1 MSFNKLIGIR
11 LTPYVA
17 DQSAVAA
24 INRALR
30 GAASVHTTPVI
41 SLQFIIQAEKL
52 DSIFLEDQG
61 PHLGANGNLLE
72 IC

>member
-11 LTPYVA
+11 LTPY
-17 DQSAVAA
+17 VAA

>member
-1 MSFNKLIGIR
+1 MNRDMVDPLCGRYIGAGR
-11 LTPYVA
+11 DKSGPT
-17 DQSAVAA
+17 
-24 INRALR
+24 